1 MEYRRRTGRCPLTYE
16 EFLQTKNLASLPT
29 GFEIS
34 KSSIHPMLFPHQVAL
49 VQWAVRRGKSAIFA
63 MTGLGKTLMYLEW
76 SRLVAEHTDGSI
88 LILAPLGV
96 VQQTVEEAKKID
108 IDIRVCESQADVT
121 EGIHISNYEKLHKF
135 DAKVFSGVVLDESSL
150 LKNYSG
156 ATRNAIIELFTN
168 TPYKLACTATP
179 APNDYMELGNHS
191 EFLGVMSRVEMLSMF
206 FVHDGG
212 DTAKWRLKGHA
223 QEGFWKWVSS
233 WGAMVRKPSDLGFSD
248 DDYALPPLSI
258 EDVVVHTDKAPEG
271 YLFAM
276 EAQTL
281 QERQA
286 ARRSTVEER
295 CRAVADLVQRE
306 PHEKWLIWC
315 DYNAE
320 QDELERLFGD
330 RCVSIRGKT
339 PDDQRIELERAWR
352 LGDVPYFISKGSIF
366 GAGMNWQ
373 HCSRMVFAGV
383 SDSFENQF
391 QAIRRCYRFGQT
403 RPVKVY
409 MVTSDLEGAV
419 AMNVKRK
426 ESDFEKMQE
435 EMSQFTR
442 EFVRENVQSAGKTQT
457 AYLPSKGMVL
467 PQWLM

>member
-1 MEYRRRTGRCPLTYE
+1 
-16 EFLQTKNLASLPT
+16 
-29 GFEIS
+29 
-34 KSSIHPMLFPHQVAL
+34 MLFPHQVAL

-88 LILAPLGV
+88 LILAPLGG

-135 DAKVFSGVVLDESSL
+135 DAKVFSGVVLYESSL

-191 EFLGVMSRVEMLSMF
+191 EFLGVTSRNEMLSMF

-212 DTAKWRLKGHA
+212 DTSKWRLKGHA
-223 QEGFWKWVSS
+223 QTEFWRWLSS
-233 WGAMVRKPSDLGFSD
+233 WGAMVRKPSDLGFD
-248 DDYALPPLSI
+248 DGAYILPPLNI
-258 EDVVVHTDKAPEG
+258 EDVIVQTGKAPEG

-276 EAQTL
+276 EVQTL

-286 ARRSTVEER
+286 ARRSTYKER
-295 CRAVADLVQRE
+295 CQAVAEIVNRVPD
-306 PHEKWLIWC
+306 EKWLIWC
-315 DYNAE
+315 DYNNE
-320 QDELERLFGD
+320 QEEMERLFGK
-330 RCVSIRGKT
+330 RCVSIKGAT
-339 PDDQRIELERAWR
+339 PDEKRIEFERSWR
-352 LGDVPYFISKGSIF
+352 LGDIPIFISKGSIF

-373 HCSRMVFAGV
+373 HCSNMIFAGM

-391 QAIRRCYRFGQT
+391 QSIRRCYRFGQT
-403 RPVKVY
+403 KPVNVY

-419 AMNVKRK
+419 AANVKRK
-426 ESDFEKMQE
+426 EADFERMQD
-435 EMSQFTR
+435 EMSKYTR
-442 EFVRENVQSAGKTQT
+442 EFVLENVRSAGRTQT
-457 AYLPSKGMVL
+457 EYKPTKDMVI
-467 PQWLM
+467 PGWLRTD